1 MLGPAELRE
10 INEALAQAGA
20 DPAPDGRGPY
30 LSAAFAAAMA
40 LARALREAS
49 TGTAAAGRE
58 PPPPAP

>member
-40 LARALREAS
+40 LARALREA
-49 TGTAAAGRE
+49 TAGSAAGRE